1 MTSSQRNLHP
11 DLQTFHHAKHNKG
24 SQLEPKDMPE
34 ANQNL
39 IVINEP
45 QPLEYLDTVSSNTNS
60 FLVAQLYTYA
70 NTEDV
75 CNDHDYLVIFPSDSW
90 FDVTWLKYCRY
101 GV

>member
-1 MTSSQRNLHP
+1 
-11 DLQTFHHAKHNKG
+11 
-24 SQLEPKDMPE
+24 MPE
-34 ANQNL
+34 PNQHLFVNY
-39 IVINEP
+39 EP
-45 QPLEYLDTVSSNTNS
+45 QPEEYLDTVSFNINS

-70 NTEDV
+70 NTEGV